1 MSSKSILVTP
11 VYDTRNIMKVV
22 TQVKVDKII
31 LLADGEGEND
41 KVDNS
46 IEDIKERL
54 DEVVEIDL
62 IRADPYNMAEIAE
75 KVNEAIDKEEGND
88 ITINVTPG
96 RKTQAFALAF
106 SGFAKQDKI
115 KEIVYFKEEGGK
127 LRIPMLEVSMAENK
141 KLVLEMISEGIND
154 VDELEAN
161 LDISKGMVYN
171 HVRDLKE
178 KGYIE
183 ETEEGLKTTESG
195 QLVSTLTR

>member
-1 MSSKSILVTP
+1 MGSKSILVTP

-22 TQVKVDKII
+22 TQVTVDKII
-31 LLADGEGEND
+31 LLADTEGQND
-41 KVDNS
+41 TVDDS
-46 IEDIKERL
+46 IKNIHERL
-54 DEVVEIDL
+54 EDVVEIEV
-62 IRADPYNMAEIAE
+62 IRADPYDMAEIAE
-75 KVNEAIDKEEGND
+75 RVNRAIDEEEGND

-106 SGFAKQDKI
+106 SGFSKQDKI

-141 KLVLEMISEGIND
+141 KRVLKMVSEGINNI
-154 VDELEAN
+154 DELESN

-183 ETEEGLKTTESG
+183 EINEGLKTTESG
-195 QLVSTLTR
+195 KLVSTLTR